1 MPLQT
6 ELTAYSAKINL
17 PLLNSIV
24 AFVLD
29 TAEVTRAQSAEPYKR
44 CPFLTPQDGSTFQE
58 RYGFLYLGELLER
71 YEERFGM
78 NTQDLR
84 AIALAMAYT

>member
-29 TAEVTRAQSAEPYKR
+29 TAEVTRAQSAELPVPDTAGR
-44 CPFLTPQDGSTFQE
+44 Q
-58 RYGFLYLGELLER
+58 YLPGAI
-71 YEERFGM
+71 RFSLSWRIVG
-78 NTQDLR
+78 TL
-84 AIALAMAYT
+84 